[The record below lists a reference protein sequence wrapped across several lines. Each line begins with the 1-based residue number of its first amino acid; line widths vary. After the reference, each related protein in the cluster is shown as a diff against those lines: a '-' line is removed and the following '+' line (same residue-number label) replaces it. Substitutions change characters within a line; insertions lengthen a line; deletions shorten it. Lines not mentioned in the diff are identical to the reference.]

1 MADNPDGTDAQG
13 PVEPPAEPPIG
24 ASTESFVTDVPEQI
38 VPEPPAHPAVFFD
51 GSSNRKRRV
60 ALRFGDHLDIVEDDT
75 VAGVWSYD
83 SIRRAHGPDGV
94 LRLSSVDAM
103 PLARLEIGNAETA
116 ELLLTHAPELK
127 STTSG
132 RTPAWR
138 IVAWSSAAIAS
149 ILAVVFF
156 GIPIAAERLAPLVP
170 ARFEKRMGETV
181 ERQVRFLF
189 DGSACTNADG
199 QAAFNVLI
207 DRLKQAGNLDA
218 EFDAQVLRTKAPIPN
233 AIALPGGKIYL
244 FDALL
249 QKANN
254 VDEIAGVL
262 AHELGHVQHR
272 DNLRKLIQTGG
283 TSYLVGLLFG
293 DIMGGSAVIFVSKS
307 LLDASHSRDAETNAD
322 SFAIDVMQ
330 KLGRS
335 ARPMGE
341 FLVRIT
347 DRPILPKP
355 DAKPDVKAET
365 KPDAKAVARPTANL
379 FGSHPLSVERLE
391 RMKLADRPNTGPELL
406 SPDQWRA
413 LKGICRSGQGNGRPA
428 EESTRRRS

>member
-1 MADNPDGTDAQG
+1 
-13 PVEPPAEPPIG
+13 
-24 ASTESFVTDVPEQI
+24 
-38 VPEPPAHPAVFFD
+38 
-51 GSSNRKRRV
+51 
-60 ALRFGDHLDIVEDDT
+60 
-75 VAGVWSYD
+75 
-83 SIRRAHGPDGV
+83 
-94 LRLSSVDAM
+94 
-103 PLARLEIGNAETA
+103 
-116 ELLLTHAPELK
+116 
-127 STTSG
+127 
-132 RTPAWR
+132 
-138 IVAWSSAAIAS
+138 
-149 ILAVVFF
+149 
-156 GIPIAAERLAPLVP
+156 
-170 ARFEKRMGETV
+170 
-181 ERQVRFLF
+181 
-189 DGSACTNADG
+189 
-199 QAAFNVLI
+199 
-207 DRLKQAGNLDA
+207 
-218 EFDAQVLRTKAPIPN
+218 
-233 AIALPGGKIYL
+233 
-244 FDALL
+244 
-249 QKANN
+249 
-254 VDEIAGVL
+254 
-262 AHELGHVQHR
+262 
-272 DNLRKLIQTGG
+272 
-283 TSYLVGLLFG
+283 
-293 DIMGGSAVIFVSKS
+293 MGGSAVIFVSKS

>member
-1 MADNPDGTDAQG
+1 MAENSDGIDAPVPDEPIAVDTSAQ
-13 PVEPPAEPPIG
+13 VVNEPPK
-24 ASTESFVTDVPEQI
+24 
-38 VPEPPAHPAVFFD
+38 HPAVYFD

-60 ALRFGDHLDIVEDDT
+60 ALRFGTDLEIVEDDS
-75 VAGVWSYD
+75 VAAVWPYD
-83 SIRRAHGPDGV
+83 SIRRAHGPTGL
-94 LRLSSVDAM
+94 LRLSSVAA
-103 PLARLEIGNAETA
+103 PSLARLEIEHDDTMQT
-116 ELLLTHAPELK
+116 LLAKAPVLR

-132 RTPAWR
+132 STPAWR
-138 IVAWSSAAIAS
+138 IVAWSFAAIGS

-156 GIPIAAERLAPLVP
+156 GIPLAAERLAPLVP
-170 ARFEKRMGETV
+170 ERFEKRMGETV

-189 DGSACTNADG
+189 DGTACTDPAG

-207 DRLKQAGNLDA
+207 DKLKQAGKIETSLDS
-218 EFDAQVLRTKAPIPN
+218 QVLRTKVPVSN
-233 AIALPGGKIYL
+233 ALALPGGKIYL
-244 FDALL
+244 LDGLL

-272 DNLRKLIQTGG
+272 DNMRRLIQTGG

-307 LLDASHSRDAETNAD
+307 LLDASHSREAELAADA
-322 SFAIDVMQ
+322 FAIDVMQ

-347 DRPILPKP
+347 EGARPVPKSDAKP
-355 DAKPDVKAET
+355 DAKPD
-365 KPDAKAVARPTANL
+365 AKAAARPGANI
-379 FGSHPLSVERLE
+379 FASHPLSADRLD
-391 RMKLADRPNTGPELL
+391 RMKQADRPNTGPELL
-406 SPDQWRA
+406 TPTQWRA
-413 LKGICRSGQGNGRPA
+413 LKGICRNGQGSGRPS
-428 EESTRRRS
+428 EESTGRRS